1 MHKSKGFSLLEL
13 SIVIAI
19 MTVLASGAMAAK
31 GFIDA
36 AKITKA
42 ASAIET
48 TRVAVETLI
57 ARRGGQWYHRV
68 QAYNVYNDDLVTR
81 NLVPEMPWRVAD
93 INISVAAVGDDSAD
107 AVHDRNHVPIYIVAK
122 GPLVQLRALFERL
135 ESHHLFLNSAPPA
148 NTHCTPKNQPT
159 ALPHDDIYQHNFC
172 FQRSL

>member
-1 MHKSKGFSLLEL
+1 L

-48 TRVAVETLI
+48 TRLAIETVI
-57 ARRGGQWYHRV
+57 ARRGGQWYNPIQGHS
-68 QAYNVYNDDLVTR
+68 VYHADLVAR
-81 NLVPEMPWRVAD
+81 NLVPEMPWSIAD
-93 INISVAAVGDDSAD
+93 ITISVAAVGNETPE
-107 AVHDRNHVPIYIVAK
+107 VTHILPIYVVAQ

-135 ESHHLFLNSAPPA
+135 ESHHLFLNSAPPD
-148 NTHCTPKNQPT
+148 NTHCTPEDAPF
-159 ALPHDDIYQHNFC
+159 ALPHDIYQHNFC
-172 FQRSL
+172 FRRSL

>member
-13 SIVIAI
+13 SIVIAVI
-19 MTVLASGAMAAK
+19 AILAGVATASK

-81 NLVPEMPWRVAD
+81 HLVPEMPWRVAD

-135 ESHHLFLNSAPPA
+135 ENHHLFANASGAS
-148 NTHCTPKNQPT
+148 NTHCTPEDEPF
-159 ALPHDDIYQHNFC
+159 ALPHDIYQHNFC